1 MRHLG
6 AMLVLCLVAFLAH
19 PGAADQN
26 DPRLEE
32 FFAQLHE
39 ASDPRAARGIELL
52 IWDLWT
58 SHGDEAVDAMMDEGR
73 AAMAQRDYISALET
87 FEKMVVLAPDYAEG
101 WNKRAT
107 IHWLLGDYRSSLD
120 DIDRTLALEPRHFGA
135 LSGRG
140 LVYSALEEWDL
151 AIESFEEALVVNPQM
166 TGPRANADAIRRML
180 KNREI

>member
-6 AMLVLCLVAFLAH
+6 AMLALCLVGFLSQ

-32 FFAQLHE
+32 LFTRLHE
-39 ASDPRAARGIELL
+39 APDPHAAQGIELV
-52 IWDLWT
+52 IWELWI
-58 SHGDEAVDAMMDEGR
+58 SHPDDTVNAMMDEGR
-73 AAMAQRDYISALET
+73 AAMAQRDYVAALET
-87 FEKMVVLAPDYAEG
+87 FERMVDVAPEFAEG

-107 IHWLLGDYRSSLD
+107 IHWILGNYQTSLD

-140 LVYSALEEWDL
+140 LVYSAMEEWDL

-166 TGPRANADAIRRML
+166 TGPRVNAEAIRRML
-180 KNREI
+180 KDREI